1 MCPQYASQL
10 ISFDN
15 LLGSFRTKV
24 DGTVPVIV
32 ESVILNQLAVFIV
45 HRIGPH
51 QIAEEA
57 GLRDLSK
64 TVYLSVYIVDIL
76 KIRPYSS
83 MHSEIFLSN

>member
-1 MCPQYASQL
+1 
-10 ISFDN
+10 
-15 LLGSFRTKV
+15 V
-24 DGTVPVIV
+24 
-32 ESVILNQLAVFIV
+32 AVFIV

-57 GLRDLSK
+57 GLRDLFK
-64 TVYLSVYIVDIL
+64 TVYLSVYIVDVL